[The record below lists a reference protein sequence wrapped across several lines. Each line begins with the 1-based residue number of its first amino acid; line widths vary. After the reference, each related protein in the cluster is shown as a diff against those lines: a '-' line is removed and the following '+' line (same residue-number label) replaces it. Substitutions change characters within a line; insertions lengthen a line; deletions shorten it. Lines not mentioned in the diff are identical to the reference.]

1 MMRLVI
7 ALGAG
12 LLFGLGLAVSRMVDP
27 AKVLGFLD
35 FAGNWDPTLAFVMGG
50 ALAVTLPLTLPTLK
64 RAKPV
69 FADAFS
75 LPTKTQLDAKLVGGS
90 AMFGIGWGLVGYCP
104 GPAISSLAYGQ
115 KETLI
120 FLAAMIVGSLL
131 VRIIPEPGTPPAA
144 AHSA

>member
-1 MMRLVI
+1 MIRLFI

-12 LLFGLGLAVSRMVDP
+12 LVFGLGLAISRMVDP

-69 FADAFS
+69 FAEAFS
-75 LPTKTQLDAKLVGGS
+75 LPTKTRLDAKLVGGS

-104 GPAISSLAYGQ
+104 GPAISSLAYGRQ
-115 KETLI
+115 ETPI
-120 FLAAMIVGSLL
+120 FLAAMIAGSLL
-131 VRIIPEPGTPPAA
+131 VRIIPEPGAPPS
-144 AHSA
+144 SAKTV